1 MFFFDTPEKRYGRFI
16 KSHYS
21 FQKAAKIEEEYEITC
36 RKYPTKKNMQLWE
49 KAKKETLKEG
59 HKKYLNEKN
68 FINIDAGLY
77 VGLGVNLK
85 TLNDIEPV
93 YLPWG
98 NLDNHAGYLGTTRYG
113 KTRALASLLQQIILK
128 GDHVIFW
135 DPKQG
140 SNEVLSWALQYAYE
154 ANRLKDMAYYSP
166 LFPEM
171 SQLSNILYG
180 MGDEEIVS
188 MVSNIQHPNPLPT
201 GNEVFYRGFL
211 EKSLMGELRG
221 LSYLEK
227 ALDPFG
233 HGVKYRLKEEIKNYY
248 KMTTLRGKEFRE
260 YDAINNIIYPDPI
273 ERLESYSSSDYVEPS
288 TMLFNRTFITFKEL
302 FYYSDFSRIE
312 DIYNSVKT
320 TPIPIGISEELR
332 SELQMLKGDAEL
344 LLSGVIAKGSD
355 YYETVSEGYRGLLS
369 TLATGRIGK
378 SFCTVRINPLKER
391 IISDKG
397 LIAVVNPNPMK
408 FQRTSE
414 VITKMYMKMFESIF
428 GTISSSGRGNKRRIW
443 FIIDEGEA
451 ALAPGIQVALNKM
464 GGLGMTLVIATQSN
478 ADFEYKLGPVLA
490 RVARDSI
497 NTWFYMKPNDNA
509 SKADITESL
518 GTVKTFKS
526 TLMFSAGSFDARST
540 VFGENQD
547 VTTSTKIDE
556 LKKGQAFLKH
566 YGDRYKI
573 IFPYVPN
580 PGDGKFVLKMP
591 LLDEEKLAKTEADI
605 ESSIMASMKAQ
616 EHEDKQEAEFKK
628 HELNE
633 RNNQFLEENRLD
645 V

>member
-1 MFFFDTPEKRYGRFI
+1 MFFFESPQKKYDRFI
-16 KSHYS
+16 QSHYS
-21 FQKAAKIEEEYEITC
+21 FQKAVGLEEMCEAQY
-36 RKYPTKKNMQLWE
+36 RKWPTKKNKSLS
-49 KAKKETLKEG
+49 KSAKEATLKAGRE
-59 HKKYLNEKN
+59 KYLKEKN

-85 TLNDIEPV
+85 TLKEIEPI

-98 NLDNHAGYLGTTRYG
+98 NLDNHMGYLGTTRYG

-140 SNEVLSWALQYAYE
+140 ANEVLSWALQYAYE
-154 ANRLKDMAYYSP
+154 AKRLKDMAYYSP

-188 MVSNIQHPNPLPT
+188 MISNIQHPNPLPT

-233 HGVKYRLKEEIKNYY
+233 HGVRYRLKEEIKNYY

-260 YDAINNIIYPDPI
+260 YDSINNILYPDPI
-273 ERLESYSSSDYVEPS
+273 ERLESYSDSDYVEPS

-320 TPIPIGISEELR
+320 TPIPIGISDELR
-332 SELQMLKGDAEL
+332 SELEMLRGDAEL
-344 LLSGVIAKGSD
+344 LLSGVIAKGTD

-397 LIAVVNPNPMK
+397 LIAVVNPNPLK

-428 GTISSSGRGNKRRIW
+428 GTISSSGRPNKRRIW

-478 ADFEYKLGPVLA
+478 ADFEYKLGPTLA

-497 NTWFYMKPNDNA
+497 NTWFYMKPNDNT
-509 SKADITESL
+509 SKIDILESL
-518 GTVKTFKS
+518 GTVKAFKS

-540 VFGENQD
+540 VQSENQD
-547 VTTSTKIDE
+547 VTTTTKIDE

-591 LLDEEKLAKTEADI
+591 LLDEEKLSQMEAGI
-605 ESSIMASMKAQ
+605 ESAILASMHAREYERK
-616 EHEDKQEAEFKK
+616 EEAESK
-628 HELNE
+628 
-633 RNNQFLEENRLD
+633 RADNNLLIKEGTND
-645 V
+645 VQAI